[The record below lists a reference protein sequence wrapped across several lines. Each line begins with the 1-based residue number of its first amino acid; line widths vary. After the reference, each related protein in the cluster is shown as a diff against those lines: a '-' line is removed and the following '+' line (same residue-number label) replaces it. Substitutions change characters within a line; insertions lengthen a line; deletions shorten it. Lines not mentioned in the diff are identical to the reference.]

1 MKKMNTITLQPLIIL
16 KTNKLMTTKPNNK
29 LLLLLIGFL
38 LVTNVAMLLF
48 FMNSRPTERKG
59 MRAERKA
66 MMTSF
71 LQNEIGFSQQQ
82 LTQYDSLTEQHKR
95 TVRAMFESARKDKES
110 QVKQLTAD
118 NFSESSINGLST
130 VAAAKQKEM
139 EVEMFTHFKNV
150 RNICTPAQL
159 PKFDS
164 LFYTML
170 NKRPEDRK
178 K

>member
-1 MKKMNTITLQPLIIL
+1 
-16 KTNKLMTTKPNNK
+16 MTTKPNNK
-29 LLLLLIGFL
+29 LLLLVIGFL
-38 LVTNVAMLLF
+38 LVTNITMLLF
-48 FMNSRPTERKG
+48 FMNGRPAERRN

-66 MMTSF
+66 MMISF
-71 LQNEIGFSQQQ
+71 LKKEIGFSQEQ

-95 TVRAMFESARKDKES
+95 KVRSMFESAGKDKEG

-118 NFSESSINGLST
+118 NFSDSSINSIAGVAST
-130 VAAAKQKEM
+130 KQKEM
-139 EVEMFTHFKNV
+139 EIEMFTHFKYV

-170 NKRPEDRK
+170 NKKPDERK